1 MPARLVY
8 AASSK
13 VHLEREEEGR
23 QLWGR
28 ARVARSVE
36 STNLRATVLSAAS
49 TVLSSMRRMRA
60 RTTDADMQWYYR
72 VGQAYSGIG
81 APQYHVPWYEQLE
94 ATQGRGASSHC

>member
-1 MPARLVY
+1 MHAEYELAHDHNQR
-8 AASSK
+8 AS
-13 VHLEREEEGR
+13 LG
-23 QLWGR
+23 GC

-49 TVLSSMRRMRA
+49 NVLSSMRRMRA

-81 APQYHVPWYEQLE
+81 APQYHVGRAAPLE
-94 ATQGRGASSHC
+94 LRLGASSGAVN